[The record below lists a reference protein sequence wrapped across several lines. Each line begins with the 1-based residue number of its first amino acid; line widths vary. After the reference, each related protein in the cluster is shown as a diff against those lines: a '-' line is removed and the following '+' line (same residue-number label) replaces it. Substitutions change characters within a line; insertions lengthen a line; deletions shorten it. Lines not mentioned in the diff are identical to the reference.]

1 MFRSHIGMH
10 LQCVKLL
17 DLFLCGY
24 EYGRATLLDA
34 ALNEGPTSFR
44 AVAEILDKELD
55 EEEVSR

>member
-1 MFRSHIGMH
+1 MFLSHIGMH
-10 LQCVKLL
+10 PPRVKLL
-17 DLFLCGY
+17 DLFLGGY

-55 EEEVSR
+55 KEEVSK